1 MKAEVGDWLVIEG
14 RRLDARRRKGVV
26 VGLVH
31 ADGSPPFRVRWVEDG
46 HETLVVPGPEAH
58 IEPPPVAPDP
68 GSPEPPG

>member
-14 RRLDARRRKGVV
+14 RRLDARRRRGEV

-31 ADGSPPFRVRWVEDG
+31 EDGSPPFRVRWVEDG

-58 IEPPPVAPDP
+58 IESHPVPPAP
-68 GSPEPPG
+68 GSPAPG